1 MAVKEA
7 GTLALSTTIN
17 DLDALLEECMVGNG
31 SEDKEGFDYF
41 ITSLEADS
49 EESKAKAD
57 DIGNT
62 TAIIVMSAVIIA
74 FFAAIVMGIVISRS
88 ISKPVVGM
96 TEAARKIR
104 EGNLDVSVDDK
115 GSDEIA
121 ELGKAFNQMVLS
133 VRLVAGEMGMDTSA
147 GDQDDDPEPATGE
160 PNGPSPASKDN

>member
-1 MAVKEA
+1 
-7 GTLALSTTIN
+7 
-17 DLDALLEECMVGNG
+17 MVGNG
-31 SEDKEGFDYF
+31 SDDKEGFDHF
-41 ITSLEADS
+41 IASLEADS

-62 TAIIVMSAVIIA
+62 TAIIVMAGVIIA

-96 TEAARKIR
+96 TEAAKKVR
-104 EGNLDVSVDDK
+104 EGNLDVSVDER

-133 VRLVAGEMGMDTSA
+133 VRLVAGEMGMDMSA
-147 GDQDDDPEPATGE
+147 EARDGYPEPA
-160 PNGPSPASKDN
+160 NGGSDEPSPAIKDK